1 MGLIN
6 YMVKFFQDGGFW
18 MWPILIV
25 GAIGLAIAIERQIKL
40 ALVKKSNKKMWDSLQ
55 PVLAEGDFE
64 KAREMTENDKSTI
77 SRLLSLG
84 LARQGAVRRREDIEI
99 AMEEG
104 MMEIIPQLETR
115 TPYLALFANIATL
128 LGLLGTVMGLI
139 EAFTAVAHAAPS
151 EKADLLAA
159 AISVGMN
166 TTAFGLMFGIPLLI
180 IHSYLVA
187 KTGSIVDSLEMA
199 SVKTLNIISA
209 ASRRAAEHAAAA
221 PANKE
226 KAA

>member
-1 MGLIN
+1 MGFIN
-6 YMVKFFQDGGFW
+6 GSIKFFQDGGFW

-25 GAIGLAIAIERQIKL
+25 GGIGFAIAIERHIKL
-40 ALVKKSNKKMWDSLQ
+40 AMVKNANKKMWDALQ
-55 PVLAEGDFE
+55 PVLAEGDFD
-64 KAREMTENDKSTI
+64 KAREMTETNNSAI

-115 TPYLALFANIATL
+115 TPYLGLLSNIATL

-166 TTAFGLMFGIPLLI
+166 TTAFGLMFGIPLLM
-180 IHSYLVA
+180 IHSMTVA

-221 PANKE
+221 SVNKD

>member
-1 MGLIN
+1 MDLIN
-6 YMVKFFQDGGFW
+6 YFVKFFVDGGVW

-25 GAIGLAIAIERQIKL
+25 GGIGMAIAAERFIKL
-40 ALVKKSNKKMWDSLQ
+40 SMVKNNNKKAWDELQ
-55 PVLAEGDFE
+55 PVLAEADFD
-64 KAREMTENDKSTI
+64 KAREMTETGDTAI
-77 SRLLSLG
+77 SKLLGLG

-115 TPYLALFANIATL
+115 TPYLGLFANISTL

-166 TTAFGLMFGIPLLI
+166 TTAFGLMFGIPLMM
-180 IHSYLVA
+180 IHSYMVA

-199 SVKTLNIISA
+199 SVKTLNIISG
-209 ASRRAAEHAAAA
+209 STRRNSGA
-221 PANKE
+221 E

>member
-6 YMVKFFQDGGFW
+6 YLVKFFVDGGFW
-18 MWPILIV
+18 MWPILV
-25 GAIGLAIAIERQIKL
+25 MGGIGIAIAIERQIKL
-40 ALVKKSNKKMWDSLQ
+40 SRVKNANKKMWDALQ

-115 TPYLALFANIATL
+115 TPYLGLFANIATL

-166 TTAFGLMFGIPLLI
+166 TTAFGLMWGIPLMML
-180 IHSYLVA
+180 HSYMVA

-199 SVKTLNIISA
+199 SVKTLNIISG
-209 ASRRAAEHAAAA
+209 STRRNSSATS
-221 PANKE
+221 N
-226 KAA
+226 

>member
-1 MGLIN
+1 MDLIN
-6 YMVKFFQDGGFW
+6 YFVKFFVDGGVW

-25 GAIGLAIAIERQIKL
+25 GGIGLGIAIERFIKL
-40 ALVKKSNKKMWDSLQ
+40 SMVKSTNKKKWDSLH

-64 KAREMTENDKSTI
+64 KARQMTEDDKSAI
-77 SRLLSLG
+77 GRLLSLG

-115 TPYLALFANIATL
+115 TPYLGLFANIATL

-166 TTAFGLMFGIPLLI
+166 TTAFGLMFGIPLMML
-180 IHSYLVA
+180 HSYMVA

-199 SVKTLNIISA
+199 SVKTLNIISGSTKRNSSVTDFSA
-209 ASRRAAEHAAAA
+209 
-221 PANKE
+221 E

>member
-6 YMVKFFQDGGFW
+6 YLVKFFVDGGFW

-25 GAIGLAIAIERQIKL
+25 GGIGLAIAAERFIKL
-40 ALVKKSNKKMWDSLQ
+40 TLVKNTNKKAWDALH

-64 KAREMTENDKSTI
+64 KARQMTESDDSAI
-77 SRLLSLG
+77 GRLLSLG

-115 TPYLALFANIATL
+115 TPYLGLFANIATL

-166 TTAFGLMFGIPLLI
+166 TTAFGLMFGIPLMMM
-180 IHSYLVA
+180 HSYMVA

-199 SVKTLNIISA
+199 SVRTLNIIS
-209 ASRRAAEHAAAA
+209 SSTRRNSSA
-221 PANKE
+221 E